1 MRVSKISV
9 LGLIIALIYL
19 MLFFSVPLN
28 NYFKILDFSDEI
40 IGLLSIIGC
49 TLIILNPKTKE
60 RIKSDIGK
68 LFIVVLLILTL
79 GLISSYT
86 SGYNVTF
93 QSKLVDGLTLVKV
106 PFAFYFVIYGL
117 SDRIKEEVLWIIK
130 PIVLSFLIVATF
142 FCFLN
147 LFNVVNLSYDVRFGY
162 ESFRFIY
169 NNPGSLNERVFASFV
184 VISTIKSKRLRY
196 FFYFISVLL
205 AFSTFRMNSIVTIII
220 WPILIFIIKRTKK
233 LSISHLVPI
242 ILLSLIIG
250 KNQIN
255 NYFFEGQS
263 PRQLLFRN
271 GFNLMKEKFPFGT
284 GFSTYGSDQ
293 AAKNYSELYYQLGF
307 SNIWGLQPTN
317 QMFLH
322 DTFWP
327 TIFAQYGFFGGLG
340 YLTLVIIQ
348 VHTIFITP
356 TSNKALTI
364 LLFMYV
370 LISSV
375 GASIF
380 LSAEGLT
387 ILLFMGLLTKNSRS
401 FYKDKR
407 KYENN

>member
-9 LGLIIALIYL
+9 LGLIVSLIYL

-28 NYFKILDFSDEI
+28 SYVKILDFLDEG
-40 IGLLSIIGC
+40 IGLFSIIGC
-49 TLIILNPKTKE
+49 TLIVLNPKTKE
-60 RIKSDIGK
+60 KIKSEISK
-68 LFIVVLLILTL
+68 LFIVIFFILIL
-79 GLISSYT
+79 GFISSYT

-117 SDRIKEEVLWIIK
+117 SNRIKKEVLWIIK
-130 PIVLSFLIVATF
+130 PLVLLFLIVAIF

-147 LFNVVNLSYDVRFGY
+147 FFNIVNLGYDVRFGH

-169 NNPGSLNERVFASFV
+169 NNPGSLSERVFASFV
-184 VISTIKSKRLRY
+184 VISTIKSKKVRH

-220 WPILIFIIKRTKK
+220 WPVLLLIINRTKK

-242 ILLSLIIG
+242 ILLSVAIG
-250 KNQIN
+250 RDQIK

-307 SNIWGLQPTN
+307 SSIWGLQPTN
-317 QMFLH
+317 QLFLH

-327 TIFAQYGFFGGLG
+327 TIFTQYGFFGGLG
-340 YLTLVIIQ
+340 YLILVMIQ
-348 VHTIFITP
+348 VHTILTIP

-375 GASIF
+375 GASIL

-387 ILLFMGLLTKNSRS
+387 ILLFMGLLTKSNRLL
-401 FYKDKR
+401 YKDKSE
-407 KYENN
+407 YENN